1 MRTELYRY
9 TFEETVPT
17 EDIEGA
23 LLLAVW
29 GCEALHG
36 EALVQLDAGHYLDV
50 AERKCVI
57 DSNTPVGRDL
67 NKLFVAFL
75 RREHGPDAFHV
86 HRVSEAPASAA

>member
-1 MRTELYRY
+1 MRMELYRY
-9 TFEETVPT
+9 AFEEAVCT
-17 EDIEGA
+17 EDIEAA

-36 EALVQLDAGHYLDV
+36 EALVQLDAGHFLDV

-57 DSNTPVGRDL
+57 DANTPVGRDL

-75 RREHGPDAFHV
+75 RREHGHDAFKV
-86 HRVSEAPASAA
+86 HRVSEATASAA